1 MTSRRS
7 ARTKEPRTLM
17 HLDEIKRRTNP
28 FNLYNFMVAATC
40 LSLISW
46 CWQATEMSVPQLLAG
61 WGNMITYI
69 AGNPDIKDSG
79 FFPPS
84 LHPGSL
90 TKYLLSMLETV
101 QMAFLALI
109 LSILIAFPTSFFA
122 SRNTLNIII
131 PGDRGAA
138 LLIKNTLYV
147 SVRFFAN
154 LSRSI
159 NEIIW
164 ALLFV
169 SAVGLGPMPGIL
181 ALGIHTSG
189 VLIKLF
195 SEGIETAQ
203 QEPIDALTATGAGFI
218 KVICYAVIPQIT
230 PFFVSMTLYRLES
243 DVRSATILGFTGAGG
258 IGVYLFDK
266 LRSYENHDVTTILI
280 IIVITVAIIDRLS
293 AAIRTKYT

>member
-1 MTSRRS
+1 MQL
-7 ARTKEPRTLM
+7 E
-17 HLDEIKRRTNP
+17 DIKRQTNP
-28 FNLYNFMVAATC
+28 FTPGSLLTTLSALLLVA
-40 LSLISW
+40 W
-46 CWQATEMSVPQLLAG
+46 CWRATEMSLGALLHG
-61 WGNMITYI
+61 WENMVTYV
-69 AGNPDIKDSG
+69 AGNPAIRDSG

-84 LHPGSL
+84 TDAARLG
-90 TKYLLSMLETV
+90 KYCLSMLETV
-101 QMAFLALI
+101 QMAVLALI
-109 LSILIAFPTSFFA
+109 LSVLVAFPLSFLA

-131 PGDRGAA
+131 PGERRSAV
-138 LLIKNTLYV
+138 LLKNGIYMM
-147 SVRFFAN
+147 VRFFAN

-159 NEIIW
+159 NEVIW

-230 PFFVSMTLYRLES
+230 PFFVSMSLYRLES

-258 IGVYLFDK
+258 IGIYLFDK

-280 IIVITVAIIDRLS
+280 IIVITVAIIDRFS
-293 AAIRTKYT
+293 AAIRSRYT